1 MHWAPHFQQQ
11 LQEWRP
17 EWTCLRCNTTLTPD
31 HPLLQQLPEQPR
43 CPQHGPRTLALDL
56 PRHERGWVCTTGNNP
71 PRIHTCVPAAITET
85 APPQHTTSNTLPP
98 CRVHAAS
105 PQWLHQGPPQ
115 HRAPGPTNSW
125 LYVPL
130 LHAGA
135 GRLQQA
141 TEQAW
146 SQHPHSTHEWQALVQ
161 HLREAPPVPWQQLHN
176 TLSVLQQVHVQ
187 NGGQLSTIE
196 ADLPHS
202 SHPAAP
208 GNRDPLPLGLEPHDG
223 HQRIRSSNSTGSTAE
238 HVPRRTGGGKSATS
252 HNSTAERGHP
262 QARPDPDPPCSTSQ
276 GQQLRGRGRDKSRRA
291 QRGGQ
296 PQQFQHHNRLQLQH
310 FSHFG
315 FTATQCRHTS
325 PRSSNYKSDGATE
338 QPPAQSSTTQQQRS
352 CNAESAAY
360 LGPNQPP

>member
-1 MHWAPHFQQQ
+1 MAGTGAALAGSTPSAMA
-11 LQEWRP
+11 
-17 EWTCLRCNTTLTPD
+17 TT
-31 HPLLQQLPEQPR
+31 
-43 CPQHGPRTLALDL
+43 PQHAQRPPTGARPKRRTVIHHRSRPPPRT
-56 PRHERGWVCTTGNNP
+56 R
-71 PRIHTCVPAAITET
+71 
-85 APPQHTTSNTLPP
+85 
-98 CRVHAAS
+98 
-105 PQWLHQGPPQ
+105 
-115 HRAPGPTNSW
+115 
-125 LYVPL
+125 
-130 LHAGA
+130 
-135 GRLQQA
+135 
-141 TEQAW
+141 
-146 SQHPHSTHEWQALVQ
+146 
-161 HLREAPPVPWQQLHN
+161 
-176 TLSVLQQVHVQ
+176 
-187 NGGQLSTIE
+187 
-196 ADLPHS
+196 HS

-208 GNRDPLPLGLEPHDG
+208 GNPDPLPLGLEPHDG
-223 HQRIRSSNSTGSTAE
+223 HQRIRSSNSSGSTAE
-238 HVPRRTGGGKSATS
+238 HVPRRTVGGKSGRSRRPVAATHATS